1 MKKMAII
8 LALLLAT
15 SAFAQGISFGVKGGV
30 NYTSL
35 SGDDVPDGLGWKL
48 GFGGGVVAALNVMDM
63 FVIQPEVLYT
73 MKGGEDPD
81 EEYSFDLTYVEVP
94 VLLKYSVPMEGMISP
109 NFFVGPS
116 LGILMSAEFAEEDV
130 KDDLKTMDFGVVVG
144 AGVDFD
150 MGTGKVTL
158 DGRYT
163 LGLMSI
169 DDSGEEQDWKNG
181 AISVMLGY
189 MFGM

>member
-1 MKKMAII
+1 MKKLAIV

-15 SAFAQGISFGVKGGV
+15 SAFAQGISFGVKGGI
-30 NYTSL
+30 NYTTL
-35 SGDDVPDGLGWKL
+35 SGEDVTEGLGWKL
-48 GFGGGVVAALNVMDM
+48 GFGGGAVAAVNVMDM
-63 FVIQPEVLYT
+63 FVLQPEVLYT
-73 MKGGEDPD
+73 MKGAEDKD
-81 EEYSFDLTYVEVP
+81 ADYSADLTYVEIP
-94 VLLKYSVPMEGMISP
+94 VLLKYSVPMAGMISP

-116 LGILMSAEFAEEDV
+116 LGILMSAEVADIDV
-130 KDDLKTMDFGVVVG
+130 KDETKTMDFGVVVG

-150 MGTGKVTL
+150 LGTGKVTL

-169 DDSGEEQDWKNG
+169 DDSGDEEDWKNG
-181 AISVMLGY
+181 AISVMVGY

>member
-1 MKKMAII
+1 MKKMAIV
-8 LALLLAT
+8 LALLLAI

-35 SGDDVPDGLGWKL
+35 SGDDVPDGLSWKL

-81 EEYSFDLTYVEVP
+81 LEYSFDLTYVEVP

-116 LGILMSAEFAEEDV
+116 LGILMSAELDEVDV

-169 DDSGEEQDWKNG
+169 DDSEAEQDWKNG
-181 AISVMLGY
+181 AISVMIGY